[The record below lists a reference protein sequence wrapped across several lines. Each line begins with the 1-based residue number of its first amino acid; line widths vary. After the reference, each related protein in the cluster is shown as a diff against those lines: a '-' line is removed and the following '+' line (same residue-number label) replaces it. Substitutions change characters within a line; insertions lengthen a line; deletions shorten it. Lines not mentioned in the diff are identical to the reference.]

1 MRYLSFILAVG
12 LVVAVVS
19 PAAAQSPG
27 DTVGLTDYPTQSIG
41 STGYRV
47 VVDHA
52 GNAHFAW
59 INATSYPT
67 NRQVS
72 YNYYSSD
79 GFAWPGTGTEV
90 SYRNGDC
97 FPQIAVNSGNRAVIV
112 YHNPSANAESVYCA
126 IDAAPGIGSFNYSH
140 LPNRLP
146 GNNRLIWPFL
156 TVDRSNRIHV
166 VATTITDVN
175 TAPQPF
181 GYTRS
186 SDGGISWTT
195 LIAVDTL
202 RTVSPIIV
210 SSPVS
215 NRVAIVYCRPTDTAQ
230 SRNDVYYIQSEDGT
244 TWDFIDG
251 KINITEYGHN
261 GDSLFAQSDLDAAY
275 DYNDNLHIAWNARY
289 VVGDRRSDRIFLYHT
304 NTAWDYNSEIT
315 YFDFSHTSRC
325 LIEGGNLALSKI
337 SIAADSGHDMLYA
350 VYSRFDT
357 SDCAVNNSANGEI
370 YFQQSL
376 NDGADWSEPLDL
388 TNSHTPNCLGP
399 DCASD
404 VYPSMAARV
413 DDYIHIFY
421 ECYRWPTQM
430 EPASSIMLYLRL
442 PAGPQGIGESGGLPA
457 NFDLSQNY
465 PNPFNARTTI
475 KYSLKNDAGIILS
488 IYNITGQKIAT
499 LLEGK
504 QKAGKHQ
511 VIWNAIDVSSG
522 IYFARLEMGGHS
534 QSIRMTLLK

>member
-12 LVVAVVS
+12 LVVAFVS
-19 PAAAQSPG
+19 PAPAQSPG
-27 DTVGLTDYPTQSIG
+27 DTVGITDHPTQSIG

-47 VVDHA
+47 AVDHA
-52 GNAHFAW
+52 GNVHFAW
-59 INATSYPT
+59 INATSFPT
-67 NRQVS
+67 NRQVF
-72 YNYYSSD
+72 YNYYSS
-79 GFAWPGTGTEV
+79 GSLTWPGTGTEV
-90 SYRNGDC
+90 SNRNGDG

-126 IDAAPGIGSFNYSH
+126 IDAAPGIGSFNYSRP
-140 LPNRLP
+140 PNRLP
-146 GNNRLIWPFL
+146 GNNRLFWPFL
-156 TVDRSNRIHV
+156 AVDRGDRIHV
-166 VATTITDVN
+166 VATAYTDVN

-195 LIAVDTL
+195 LVAVDTL

-210 SSPVS
+210 SSQVS
-215 NRVAIVYCRPTDTAQ
+215 NRVAIVYCHPTDT
-230 SRNDVYYIQSEDGT
+230 SRVRNDVYYIQSEDGT

-275 DYNDNLHIAWNARY
+275 DYNDNLHVAWNAGY
-289 VVGDRRSDRIFLYHT
+289 VTQNGVSDRIFLYHT
-304 NTAWDYNSEIT
+304 NIAWDYNSEIT
-315 YFDFSHTSRC
+315 YFDFPGASRC

-337 SIAADSGHDMLYA
+337 SIVADSAHNSLYA
-350 VYSRFDT
+350 IYSRFDT

-376 NDGADWSEPLDL
+376 NDGADWSAPLDL

-404 VYPSMAARV
+404 VYPSMAERV

-421 ECYRWPTQM
+421 VCYRWPTQT
-430 EPASSIMLYLRL
+430 EPASSPMLYLRL
-442 PAGPQGIGESGGLPA
+442 PAGPQGIEESGNLPKDF
-457 NFDLSQNY
+457 NLSQNY
-465 PNPFNARTTI
+465 PNPFNGRTTI
-475 KYSLKNDAGIILS
+475 NYFLKDKAEITLS
-488 IYNITGQKIAT
+488 VYNITGQKVAT
-499 LLEGK
+499 LFEGM
-504 QKAGKHQ
+504 QETGEHQ
-511 VIWNAIDVSSG
+511 IIWDAKNVSSG
-522 IYFARLEMGGHS
+522 IYFARLETSGKGRN
-534 QSIRMTLLK
+534 IRMTLIK